1 MTAAEPGPGQPYASI
16 RRVLWITMGPKLVAT
31 VAKLAA
37 GYLPGSL
44 GLIAGGLERE
54 LRAHLPGIERFI
66 IHTEPQPS

>member
-1 MTAAEPGPGQPYASI
+1 
-16 RRVLWITMGPKLVAT
+16 VLWITMGPKLVAT

>member
-1 MTAAEPGPGQPYASI
+1 MTAAQPGPGQPYASI

-54 LRAHLPGIERFI
+54 L
-66 IHTEPQPS
+66 